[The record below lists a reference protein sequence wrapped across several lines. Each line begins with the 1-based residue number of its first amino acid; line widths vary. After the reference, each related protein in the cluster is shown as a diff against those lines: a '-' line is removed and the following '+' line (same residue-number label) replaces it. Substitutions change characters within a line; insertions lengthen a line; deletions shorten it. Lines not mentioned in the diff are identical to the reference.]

1 MAHTTRKSLL
11 IRIKDRDD
19 TESWS
24 QFVDLYGPLV
34 YRFGRRKGLQ
44 EADASDMMQ
53 DVMQR
58 VSQSIERFE
67 YDPELGRF
75 RSWLFLISRQCLSN
89 QLKRKARQPI
99 GSADSNV
106 ARMLNQIPSEE
117 DESVWEDEYR
127 RHLLDWAV
135 EQIRHQF
142 SDSSW
147 QAFYET
153 AFNNRP
159 ASEVACDL
167 NMSVGAVYIAKSR
180 ITKRLRE
187 KVASVDDSLK

>member
-1 MAHTTRKSLL
+1 MAYTTRKSLL

-34 YRFGRRKGLQ
+34 YRFGKRKRLQ
-44 EADASDMMQ
+44 DADASDMMQ

-58 VSQSIERFE
+58 VAQSIEKFE
-67 YDPELGRF
+67 YDPALGRF
-75 RSWLFLISRQCLSN
+75 RSWLFLISRQCIAN

-99 GSADSNV
+99 GSADSKV
-106 ARMLNQIPSEE
+106 ARILEQAPTEQ

-127 RHLLDWAV
+127 HHILNWAMD
-135 EQIRHQF
+135 QIRIQF
-142 SDSSW
+142 SESTW
-147 QAFYET
+147 QAFHET
-153 AFNNRP
+153 AFKNRS
-159 ASEVACDL
+159 ASEVASDL

-187 KVASVDDSLK
+187 KVATVDDSLE